1 MRKLSSIYFF
11 IFILIFIFQ
20 GCATT
25 QNSISEQRRKLIL
38 AQLLLEDNKAPAAK
52 EILVSLGNGTKITG
66 VTDEALFRLALLNLE
81 PGEQKITT
89 EKAGQNLDKLLKEYP
104 ESPWKTHALTLK
116 RMIDVY
122 EVTLNEKT
130 EMEKTI
136 RNLKNSNSMLKNA
149 NTSLTKENKELRQ
162 GIEKLKNL
170 DLELEK
176 KKR

>member
-1 MRKLSSIYFF
+1 ML
-11 IFILIFIFQ
+11 Q
-20 GCATT
+20 GCAIT

-38 AQLLLEDNKAPAAK
+38 AQLLLEDNKAPAAR
-52 EILVSLGNGTKITG
+52 EILVSLGNGPKTTG

-81 PGEQKITT
+81 PGDQKIATD
-89 EKAGQNLDKLLKEYP
+89 KAGQNLDKLLKEYP
-104 ESPWKTHALTLK
+104 ESPWKIHAVTLK
-116 RMIDVY
+116 NMIDAY
-122 EVTLNEKT
+122 EVTVNEKV
-130 EMEKTI
+130 EIEKTV

-149 NTSLTKENKELRQ
+149 NTALTKENKELRQ